1 MTEPQRARAAPP
13 RAVGHR
19 AALAAAVGCALAPL
33 IATAQPLAA
42 AQLVMFEEAGCI
54 WCAAWERE
62 IGGIYD
68 RTEEGRQAPLRRIDK
83 ADERPADL
91 RSIQAVHFTPTFVL
105 VEDGEEIGRIVG
117 YPGEHFFW
125 PMLQDLLDRL
135 DERAGS

>member
-1 MTEPQRARAAPP
+1 MTEPQSARATGP
-13 RAVGHR
+13 RTTGHR
-19 AALAAAVGCALAPL
+19 AALTAAVGCVLAPM
-33 IATAQPLAA
+33 IATAQPVAA
-42 AQLVMFEEAGCI
+42 ELIMFEEAGCV
-54 WCAAWERE
+54 WCAAWQRE

-68 RTEEGRQAPLRRIDK
+68 KTEEGQQAPLRRVDK

-91 RSIQAVHFTPTFVL
+91 RGIQAIHFTPTFVL

-135 DERAGS
+135 EERAGS

>member
-1 MTEPQRARAAPP
+1 M
-13 RAVGHR
+13 GHR
-19 AALAAAVGCALAPL
+19 AALAAAVGCVLAPL
-33 IATAQPLAA
+33 IATAQPLSA

-54 WCAAWERE
+54 WCAVWQKE

-68 RTEEGRQAPLRRIDK
+68 RTEEGRLAPLRRIDK

-91 RSIQAVHFTPTFVL
+91 RDVHAIHFTPTFVL
-105 VEDGEEIGRIVG
+105 VGDGEEIGRIVG

>member
-1 MTEPQRARAAPP
+1 M
-13 RAVGHR
+13 GHR
-19 AALAAAVGCALAPL
+19 AALVAAVGCVLAPL
-33 IATAQPLAA
+33 IVTAQPLAA

-68 RTEEGRQAPLRRIDK
+68 RTEEGQLAPLRRIDK
-83 ADERPADL
+83 ADKRPADL
-91 RSIQAVHFTPTFVL
+91 RDIQAIHFTPTFVL